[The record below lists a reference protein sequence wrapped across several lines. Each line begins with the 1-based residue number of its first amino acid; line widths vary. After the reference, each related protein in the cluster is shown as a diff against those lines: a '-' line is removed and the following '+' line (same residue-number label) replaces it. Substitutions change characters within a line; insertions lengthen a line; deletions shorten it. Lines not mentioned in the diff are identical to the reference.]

1 MNELEDIKLKALLQG
16 MKLDSPE
23 PNFSVRV
30 MNKIFEESTALERIK
45 SEKVLG
51 KGFWIIM
58 ILFIALLAMV
68 FFMQN
73 TGTQPDGQLQSILPE
88 MNSGVLES
96 YDSFFSKL
104 GSLPLAVGAIMAAFS
119 VLIFLDRFISSNS
132 KVFAY

>member
-1 MNELEDIKLKALLQG
+1 MNELEDIKLQALLQG

-58 ILFIALLAMV
+58 VLFIALLAMV

-73 TGTQPDGQLQSILPE
+73 TGTQTDGQLQSILPE
-88 MNSGVLES
+88 MNSGVSES

-132 KVFAY
+132 KVFA